1 MNSII
6 DLVMRQVSRTTTGE
20 IAKLLGLAEQ
30 KTGPALQ
37 SGLATVLGAMA
48 VGVSKPDAATN
59 LLKHLTAGGFDADM
73 FRDLEKLFTDGQATD
88 DFMKAGGNLIGSLFG
103 SKLTAVTDKLGPSV
117 GLGQEGAHSLLSLV
131 TPLVLSSLGGLVRK
145 DGLNASCV
153 TDLLRGQISFAG
165 KFLPDGM
172 ADLIGLTDL
181 GEVADDREVDDY
193 RKVDDDRKV
202 ADDRKV
208 DDDRKVADVAVVGE
222 ESAEA
227 VAAARTAA
235 GKGSTRIR
243 KLLPWIVI
251 FLLAAIA
258 ASVYF
263 GLSRQQAAGT
273 LESAQVVAEPVARHT
288 ATGISAIVL
297 PGGEAIRVMENSF
310 NAAFARYLGSGDAD
324 LTRIFDFDIV
334 EFETGSSLLTP
345 VSRTH
350 VEDLRKILV
359 AYPEVTIKLIG
370 HTDATGSDDENLALS
385 IRRADAARNVLVR
398 EGIAA
403 DRITSEGRGAT
414 QPIAPNDTEEGRA
427 LNRRL
432 ELIVTGL

>member
-6 DLVMRQVSRTTTGE
+6 DLVMRQVSSTATGK
-20 IAKLLGLAEQ
+20 IAKLLGLTEQ
-30 KTGPALQ
+30 QTGPALQ

-48 VGVSKPDAATN
+48 VGVSKPDAAAN

-73 FRDLEKLFTDGQATD
+73 FRDLDNLFTDNQATD
-88 DFMKAGGNLIGSLFG
+88 DFMKAGNNLIGSLFG
-103 SKLTAVTDKLGPSV
+103 SKLTAVVDRLGPSV
-117 GLGQEGAHSLLSLV
+117 GLDQEGTHSLLSLV
-131 TPLVLSSLGGLVRK
+131 TPLVLSSLGGLVKK
-145 DGLNASCV
+145 DGLNASGV
-153 TDLLRGQISFAG
+153 TDLLTGQISFAG

-181 GEVADDREVDDY
+181 GEVVEDRKLADDRD
-193 RKVDDDRKV
+193 V
-202 ADDRKV
+202 A
-208 DDDRKVADVAVVGE
+208 DDRKVADVAVVGE

-227 VAAARTAA
+227 VAAA
-235 GKGSTRIR
+235 GKGSQRIR

-263 GLSRQQAAGT
+263 GRSRQQAAGT
-273 LESAQVVAEPVARHT
+273 LESAQVVAEPAAQHT
-288 ATGISAIVL
+288 ATGVSAIVL
-297 PGGEAIRVMENSF
+297 PGGEAIRLMENSF
-310 NAAFARYLGSGDAD
+310 NAAFARYLGSSDAD
-324 LTRIFDFDIV
+324 LKRVFAFDIV

-385 IRRADAARNVLVR
+385 IRRAEAARNVLVR

>member
-6 DLVMRQVSRTTTGE
+6 DLVMRQVSSTTTGE
-20 IAKLLGLAEQ
+20 IAKLLGLAEA
-30 KTGPALQ
+30 KTGHALQ

-48 VGVSKPDAATN
+48 VGVSKSDAAAN
-59 LLKHLTAGGFDADM
+59 LLKHLTAGGFDSDM
-73 FRDLEKLFTDGQATD
+73 FRDLDDLFTGDQATD
-88 DFMKAGGNLIGSLFG
+88 DFMQAGSNLIDSLFG
-103 SKLTAVTDKLGPSV
+103 SKLTAVVERLGPSV
-117 GLGQEGAHSLLSLV
+117 GLDQKGSHSLLSLV
-131 TPLVLSSLGGLVRK
+131 TPLALSSLGGLVRK
-145 DGLNASCV
+145 DGLNPAGVS
-153 TDLLRGQISFAG
+153 DLLMGQISFAG

-172 ADLIGLTDL
+172 SDLIGLTDV
-181 GEVADDREVDDY
+181 GEIDE
-193 RKVDDDRKV
+193 
-202 ADDRKV
+202 
-208 DDDRKVADVAVVGE
+208 DRKVADVAVVGE

-227 VAAARTAA
+227 VAAAGAAA
-235 GKGSTRIR
+235 GKGSGRIR

-251 FLLAAIA
+251 FALAVIA

-263 GLSRQQAAGT
+263 GRTRQQAADT
-273 LESAQVVAEPVARHT
+273 VESTQVVAEPVVQHT
-288 ATGISAIVL
+288 ATGVSAIVL

-310 NAAFARYLGSGDAD
+310 NAAFARYLGSGEAD
-324 LTRIFDFDIV
+324 LTRVFDFDIV
-334 EFETGSSLLTP
+334 EFESGSSLLTP

-370 HTDATGSDDENLALS
+370 HTDATGSDDENLAFS
-385 IRRADAARNVLVR
+385 VRRAEAARNVLVR
-398 EGIAA
+398 EGIAV

-432 ELIVTGL
+432 ELMVTGL